1 MKKITEIYDTYRIFS
16 GLREHQ
22 VRVAAVAST
31 IVNAAYEPL
40 PKEAIIAACLL
51 HDMGNIIKAP
61 LGSLPE
67 LLEPEGISY
76 WQTVK
81 EDFVKTYGLDEH
93 IATVRIAREIG
104 VSNEV
109 IHLIESFG
117 FGKSFLRRDS
127 MTLPEKICGY
137 ADMRVGPFGII
148 SLEERLRDLSVRYAQ
163 RRSLLGQ
170 ESDFESLCEA
180 QREVE
185 KQIFGC
191 VDVRPED
198 ITDDI
203 LVSVRPMMLEVL
215 F

>member
-148 SLEERLRDLSVRYAQ
+148 SLEAPKDPHGSATCGGLIYDFSQKSGISFQGLY
-163 RRSLLGQ
+163 
-170 ESDFESLCEA
+170 SDNKHL
-180 QREVE
+180 
-185 KQIFGC
+185 KI
-191 VDVRPED
+191 
-198 ITDDI
+198 
-203 LVSVRPMMLEVL
+203 
-215 F
+215 